1 MRSTLWVDV
10 PLAALLPAGDEAR
23 VTVPRPMKGEDWA
36 CAMARRQTDAEL
48 VFYWDGDSLRDIL
61 ENPYVKVATSRAGE
75 VRVAS
80 RGW

>member
-48 VFYWDGDSLRDIL
+48 VFYWDGDSL
-61 ENPYVKVATSRAGE
+61 YGGE
-75 VRVAS
+75 KTEIKWGRTVR
-80 RGW
+80 